1 MEQEVLV
8 EEEDG
13 MGKEE
18 EEDVMG
24 KEEEDVKVSESAP
37 EAYGVAP
44 VRLAEHRE
52 LNLADGE
59 GGREEGGLPPEGV
72 VGLLRGE
79 AGLCLERAQQAE
91 GHDERG

>member
-13 MGKEE
+13 TGKEE
-18 EEDVMG
+18 EEDVMV

-52 LNLADGE
+52 INLADRE
-59 GGREEGGLPPEGV
+59 GGREEGV

-79 AGLCLERAQQAE
+79 AGLCLEGAQQAA